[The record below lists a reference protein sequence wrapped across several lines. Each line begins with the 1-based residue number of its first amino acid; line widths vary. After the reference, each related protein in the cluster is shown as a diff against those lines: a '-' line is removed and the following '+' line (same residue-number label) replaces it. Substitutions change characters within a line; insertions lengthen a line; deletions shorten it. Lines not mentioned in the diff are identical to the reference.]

1 MDTLVFS
8 WGDTVDLPI
17 KYGQFDLFTHGR
29 ELQKDFVKSLFW
41 IKIYQS
47 RNPVHKCFFYLNL
60 KIQHLVPFWV
70 GILLNDLG
78 AQLQQTFTYQLH
90 NHLHNKQILP
100 LIWVVWRGMGIPF
113 CQRSGPQQKGPLD
126 SSCSRPLQT
135 YPSLTGQRHHPLWKK
150 QKNILVKFVLRGKYI
165 LYQSES
171 HSFKR
176 DTFLNE

>member
-1 MDTLVFS
+1 MLLT
-8 WGDTVDLPI
+8 
-17 KYGQFDLFTHGR
+17 
-29 ELQKDFVKSLFW
+29 
-41 IKIYQS
+41 YQS
-47 RNPVHKCFFYLNL
+47 KTVSLIRSHMEGNCRKILQDHCFESQFTKAEIQCIRLFFFYLDL

-135 YPSLTGQRHHPLWKK
+135 YPSLTGQRHHPLWKQ